1 MQVVPSTLNDIEQI
15 FELYDAAI
23 AYQKTVFNKH
33 WQGFER
39 SLIERELSEQRQWK
53 ILIDGQIACIFAID
67 FNDPLIWKEKDADPS
82 IYLHRIVTN
91 PKFRGANFVNE
102 IVEWAKVFAAGKGKE
117 YIRMDTWGDNPRLI
131 AYYEK
136 CGFSYLGNIIPTASS
151 ILPKHYEDIELA
163 LFEIPIEEKQSVEGK

>member
-1 MQVVPSTLNDIEQI
+1 MQVVPSTLDDIEKI

-23 AYQKTVFNKH
+23 AYQKTVFNKQ

-39 SLIERELSEQRQWK
+39 SLIERELNEQRQWK
-53 ILIDGQIACIFAID
+53 ILIGGEIACIFAID

-91 PKFRGANFVNE
+91 PEYRGANFVNE
-102 IVEWAKVFAAGKGKE
+102 IVSWAHIFAAENGKE

-131 AYYEK
+131 AYYEQ
-136 CGFSYLGNIIPTASS
+136 CGFSYLGNIIPEASNV
-151 ILPKHYEDIELA
+151 LPKHYENIELA
-163 LFEIPIEEKQSVEGK
+163 LFEIPVRKK